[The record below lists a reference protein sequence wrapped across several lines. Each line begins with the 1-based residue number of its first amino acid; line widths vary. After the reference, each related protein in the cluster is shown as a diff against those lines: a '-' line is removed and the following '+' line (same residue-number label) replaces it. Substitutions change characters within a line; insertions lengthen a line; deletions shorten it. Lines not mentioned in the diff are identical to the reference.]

1 MVKVSIGLRETRS
14 PAKDVGRKESALS
27 GLAEAQM
34 LLIFANIL
42 LKKYTK
48 IIIQKFIKKKHQGVL
63 GFWGFG
69 VRVRVRLGLQFS

>member
-1 MVKVSIGLRETRS
+1 MENSMVKVSIGLRETRS

-42 LKKYTK
+42 LKNTLKLSFK
-48 IIIQKFIKKKHQGVL
+48 N
-63 GFWGFG
+63 
-69 VRVRVRLGLQFS
+69 S